1 MLVPYGA
8 PAGGPPHDAHATTR
22 LGGGVIAARG
32 LVATERKARRVEPI
46 EPQERLAPPVGALQ
60 EGHVESHVLGAR
72 ASPRL
77 EQQLPPNGGRAPR
90 GAAPAR
96 GRPRPRRPPRRPPP
110 PAPGQPRP
118 RAADS
123 LGGPRA
129 PPHARRRAA

>member
-8 PAGGPPHDAHATTR
+8 PARRPPHDVHATTR
-22 LGGGVIAARG
+22 LGGAVIAARG

-77 EQQLPPNGGRAPR
+77 EQQLPPNGGRAPG

-96 GRPRPRRPPRRPPP
+96 AG
-110 PAPGQPRP
+110 
-118 RAADS
+118 
-123 LGGPRA
+123 LGGRRGA
-129 PPHARRRAA
+129 PV

>member
-77 EQQLPPNGGRAPR
+77 EQQLPPNGGRAPG

-96 GRPRPRRPPRRPPP
+96 GRAGLRGPPGAPPRPAARRPPP
-110 PAPGQPRP
+110 RRTISSA
-118 RAADS
+118 
-123 LGGPRA
+123 GGPT
-129 PPHARRRAA
+129 PP